1 MESVEETSKTIKSFL
16 TDRYPMELVNS
27 QSSESHA
34 INAGAF
40 QSSFIGSTQST
51 LYKLSA

>member
-1 MESVEETSKTIKSFL
+1 MESVEETSKTINSFL
-16 TDRYPMELVNS
+16 TDRYPMELNS